1 MLPSK
6 KNLKS
11 AGWGFVFRD
20 DDGDV
25 IQAARGRLN
34 HVLDVFQAELIVCL
48 QELQRAADLFFLELK
63 SC

>member
-1 MLPSK
+1 
-6 KNLKS
+6 
-11 AGWGFVFRD
+11 VFRD

-48 QELQRAADLFFLELK
+48 QELQRAADLFFLELR

>member
-48 QELQRAADLFFLELK
+48 QELQRAADLFFLELR